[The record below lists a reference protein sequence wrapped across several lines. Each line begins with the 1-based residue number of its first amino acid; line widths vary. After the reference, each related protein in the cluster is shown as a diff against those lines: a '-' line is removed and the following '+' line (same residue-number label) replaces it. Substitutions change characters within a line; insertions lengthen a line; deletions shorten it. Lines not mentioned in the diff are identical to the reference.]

1 MADAQDLKSWE
12 GNFVRVRV
20 PPGLQVMGSGFLSLP
35 IFILVVMFY
44 LLYEVISC

>member
-1 MADAQDLKSWE
+1 
-12 GNFVRVRV
+12 
-20 PPGLQVMGSGFLSLP
+20 MGSGFLSLP